1 MKSISIKPIVGSN
14 DYKNNTLSKYK
25 YVYTDTYSQN
35 VYAPNAFLMYGYRYI
50 DTDEYVSFNIN
61 SDGETHMANKREY
74 SQVDI
79 QYPVWSIVSPNIT
92 LKNGVYTYDDLNI
105 MPASGSN
112 YAPNDYNG
120 ILVDE
125 NFTLKY
131 NNVRN
136 YLDNN
141 SFLGFV
147 GWSLHNTKK
156 DEDLSE
162 YITEKYNFCSISLL
176 EGNPTIQGETMYGS
190 YWDITPKYVTAD
202 VTEPSFDCAVNILN
216 RPNIYSDNGPTTQW
230 INNIDPKSDTLFRQS
245 KYKIKTSLTD
255 I

>member
-1 MKSISIKPIVGSN
+1 MG
-14 DYKNNTLSKYK
+14 
-25 YVYTDTYSQN
+25 
-35 VYAPNAFLMYGYRYI
+35 
-50 DTDEYVSFNIN
+50 
-61 SDGETHMANKREY
+61 
-74 SQVDI
+74 
-79 QYPVWSIVSPNIT
+79 PNIT